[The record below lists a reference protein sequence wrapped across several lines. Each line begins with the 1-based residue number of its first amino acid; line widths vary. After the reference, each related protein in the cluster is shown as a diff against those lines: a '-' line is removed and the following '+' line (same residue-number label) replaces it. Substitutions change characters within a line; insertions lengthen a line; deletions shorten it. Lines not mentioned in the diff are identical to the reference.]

1 MREITKIDHAFGD
14 AGNGKLA
21 LGVEASD
28 LVVEGSV
35 TYKIPLSKV
44 VDPVMNVVDGL
55 IDKLEQLIPGD
66 QKAMAEAAKADARA
80 ALVKVFSESAPEVAA
95 PAAE

>member
-1 MREITKIDHAFGD
+1 MREITKIDHSFGEQGS
-14 AGNGKLA
+14 AKLA

-28 LVVEGSV
+28 LVLTGSAS
-35 TYKIPLSKV
+35 YKIPLAKV

-66 QKAMAEAAKADARA
+66 QSAMAAEAKADARA
-80 ALVKVFSESAPEVAA
+80 ALVKVLSESAAA
-95 PAAE
+95 PVAE